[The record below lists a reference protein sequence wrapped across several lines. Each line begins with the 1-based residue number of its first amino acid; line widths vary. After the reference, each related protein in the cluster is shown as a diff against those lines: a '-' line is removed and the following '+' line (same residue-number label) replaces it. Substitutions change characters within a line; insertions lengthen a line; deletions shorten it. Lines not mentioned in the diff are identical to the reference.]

1 MIFLITL
8 FYITKNP
15 KQKLKY
21 IENEKSF
28 YDEIKAFLVICK
40 ELSLKQTK
48 QIFLEGES
56 PTLREIGKRNSIS
69 KNGSPDERKT
79 LIHVFEDVSQNS
91 LQLSAFLKGDI
102 YDPF

>member
-1 MIFLITL
+1 MIFLIKL

-28 YDEIKAFLVICK
+28 YEIKAFLVICK
-40 ELSLKQTK
+40 ELSLKQAK
-48 QIFLEGES
+48 QILLEGES
-56 PTLREIGKRNSIS
+56 PTLREIGKRNRIS
-69 KNGSPDERKT
+69 KNGSPGERKT
-79 LIHVFEDVSQNS
+79 LIHVFEDASKNS